1 MKLRPPAVPLITVDP
16 YFSVW
21 SAADRLTDT
30 PTAHWTGKPNS
41 LLGVAKI
48 DGVPFRFMGA
58 ETEKE
63 EIPAMEQI
71 SLEVEALSTTYQFQA
86 AGIELTARFLS
97 TLFPEDYEHL
107 TRPVSYLEISWR
119 PCDQQ
124 HHQVEI
130 MVQASEE
137 LCLDT
142 RGQMPVETQCL
153 SLGQGIACAKMGGT
167 KQEILARK
175 GDDLRIDWGYFY
187 LAVQNGSVSVRKD
200 DMTWVQAAASLEA
213 EKSALF
219 AFAYD
224 DVESIAYFHQNLRSY
239 WNREGKSIC
248 TAIEEAYGD
257 FAACKARAAFF
268 HQRLFAQAVEAGGEQ
283 YAQLLALAFR
293 QVLAAHKLVIGPDG
307 ELLYISKECF
317 SNGCSAT
324 VDISY
329 PSSPLFLYYNPELI
343 KGMMR
348 PIFRYAASGDW
359 PFAFAPHDVG
369 TYPHLN
375 GQTYSNGT
383 DPKDQMPVEECG
395 NMLIMA
401 AALSVV
407 EGNAAFAGE
416 NLALLTQWAG
426 YLEAHGLDPENQLC
440 TDDFAGHLAHNCN
453 LSLKSIMALEGMSII
468 LTLLGKDGGAYHRAA
483 KEMAEQWLPMA
494 ANGDGSFRLAFDRPG
509 TFSMKYN
516 IIWDKLFG
524 TGLFPKEAIAAE
536 FASYQKHITPYGMP
550 LDNRETYTKSDW
562 QVWTAS
568 LAETKEDFMAFIEP
582 LWRAYHETPS
592 RVPMSDWYQTTDA
605 RQVSFQNRT
614 VQGGL
619 FLKLLAESGKCRWNW
634 SVFR

>member
-21 SAADRLTDT
+21 SAADHLTDA
-30 PTAHWTGKPNS
+30 PTTHWTGKLNS
-41 LLGVAKI
+41 LLGIAKI

-63 EIPAMEQI
+63 EIPSMAQI
-71 SLEVEALSTTYQFQA
+71 SLEVEALSTAYQFQA

-107 TRPVSYLEISWR
+107 TRPVSYLELSWR

-187 LAVQNGSVSVRKD
+187 LAVQNGAVSVRKD
-200 DMTWVQAAASLEA
+200 DMTWVQAAVSLEA

-224 DVESIAYFHQNLRSY
+224 DVESITYFHQNLRSY

-359 PFAFAPHDVG
+359 PFDFAPHDVG

-416 NLALLTQWAG
+416 NLALLTQWAD
-426 YLEAHGLDPENQLC
+426 YLKAHGLDPENQLC

-468 LTLLGKDGGAYHRAA
+468 LTLLGKDGGEYHRAA

-494 ANGDGSFRLAFDRPG
+494 ANGDGSFRLAFDRPD

-524 TGLFPKEAIAAE
+524 TGLFPKEAVAAE

-634 SVFR
+634 SVSR